1 MFVSTYTSYCDYL
14 LTLSSHSTPFTILVI
29 NGMPVG
35 AGCRLLKNSDPPPK
49 LDQVIKMLKQHSP
62 LALTFGRATKDA
74 SAVKTFLTSSPLS
87 FDVESA
93 YTFSIPASDYSH
105 LGCKLVTGM
114 NGSDIVVKEINGVD
128 GQVKRQMNKSLLGCR
143 LESVDGEVVPT
154 YVNSQLILN
163 AMTRRWTANGKL
175 ELTFCDD
182 RHKEA
187 LQKVTDLET

>member
-1 MFVSTYTSYCDYL
+1 MSIHDL
-14 LTLSSHSTPFTILVI
+14 LVI
-29 NGMPVG
+29 NGIPVG
-35 AGCRLLKNSDPPPK
+35 AGCRLLKNSGPIPK

-128 GQVKRQMNKSLLGCR
+128 GQVKRQIKATTKSLIGCR

-163 AMTRRWTANGKL
+163 AMTRRWTANGRL

-187 LQKVTDLET
+187 LQKVTDLETSKCR